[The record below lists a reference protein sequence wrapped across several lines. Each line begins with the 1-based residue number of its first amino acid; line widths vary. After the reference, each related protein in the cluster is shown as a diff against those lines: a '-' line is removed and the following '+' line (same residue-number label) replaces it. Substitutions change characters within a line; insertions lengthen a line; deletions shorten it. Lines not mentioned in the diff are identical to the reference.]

1 MKILM
6 TEPLQPIGQ
15 DVFAGQTPC
24 PGTANHH
31 PHTTP
36 YTHDPTGLN
45 SNEICSTRIL
55 SSLPQ
60 NTSNLSY
67 PFKEINDIGVIGL
80 AD

>member
-1 MKILM
+1 MKYSP
-6 TEPLQPIGQ
+6 EPTGANQGLWFAIRLGGPFKLGQ
-15 DVFAGQTPC
+15 SRNALRLDLSW
-24 PGTANHH
+24 
-31 PHTTP
+31 

-67 PFKEINDIGVIGL
+67 P
-80 AD
+80 